1 MKNIIKKIVSL
12 VLFGLFFLPIIT
24 FAKTDK
30 VDIYLFYGDG
40 CPHCAQLENFLIT
53 YNEMNNDIVIHKYEV
68 WYDEDSQEKLKKVQ
82 ELMDNKSNGVP
93 YLVIGNNVILG
104 YMEESTPEY
113 ITHAINYYK
122 NVKYVDRVGILLGV
136 KEDTGE
142 VADPNIKYIPG
153 KHEENQTSE
162 KSYSEK
168 VEELNASSF
177 LKKVIKGSPLVI
189 TSIVIGFIDGINVC
203 AMWILLYLISM
214 LLSIKKKKRRWII
227 GISFILAS
235 AIVYFLFLVSW
246 LNLAMFLDKI
256 IFVRIGIGL
265 ISVCVGAY
273 SMIKFVNTIND
284 NSCEIVNPERR
295 EKLIDKITR
304 IVKEKSFFVAVL
316 GTIVLAASV
325 NLIELMCSLGL
336 PVLFGEVL
344 AINNVSNAGK
354 IIYSII
360 YCLFFVIDDIIIFVI
375 AMKTLEIKAI
385 SNKFGK
391 YVHLIGGIIM
401 FIIGVLMVIKPN
413 WLMLNF

>member
-12 VLFGLFFLPIIT
+12 VLFGLLFLPIIT

-30 VDIYLFYGDG
+30 VDLYLFYGDG

-136 KEDTGE
+136 KKDTGE

-153 KHEENQTSE
+153 NREENQTSE

>member
-1 MKNIIKKIVSL
+1 MS
-12 VLFGLFFLPIIT
+12 
-24 FAKTDK
+24 
-30 VDIYLFYGDG
+30 
-40 CPHCAQLENFLIT
+40 
-53 YNEMNNDIVIHKYEV
+53 
-68 WYDEDSQEKLKKVQ
+68 
-82 ELMDNKSNGVP
+82 
-93 YLVIGNNVILG
+93 
-104 YMEESTPEY
+104 EST
-113 ITHAINYYK
+113 
-122 NVKYVDRVGILLGV
+122 
-136 KEDTGE
+136 
-142 VADPNIKYIPG
+142 
-153 KHEENQTSE
+153 
-162 KSYSEK
+162 
-168 VEELNASSF
+168 ELS
-177 LKKVIKGSPLVI
+177 
-189 TSIVIGFIDGINVC
+189 
-203 AMWILLYLISM
+203 
-214 LLSIKKKKRRWII
+214 
-227 GISFILAS
+227 
-235 AIVYFLFLVSW
+235 
-246 LNLAMFLDKI
+246 
-256 IFVRIGIGL
+256 IFVRIGIVL

>member
-1 MKNIIKKIVSL
+1 MKSIIKKIISL
-12 VLFGLFFLPIIT
+12 VLFGLLFLPIVT
-24 FAKTDK
+24 FAKSDK
-30 VDIYLFYGDG
+30 VDIYLFYGNG

-53 YNEMNNDIVIHKYEV
+53 YNEMNNDIIIHKYEV
-68 WYDEDSQEKLKKVQ
+68 WYDEENQKKLKEVQ
-82 ELMDNKSNGVP
+82 TLLDNPSNGVP
-93 YLVIGNNVILG
+93 YLVIGNNVIIG
-104 YMEESTPEY
+104 YMEESTSEY

-122 NVKYVDRVGILLGV
+122 NVSYVDRVGILLGV

-142 VADPNIKYIPG
+142 EADGSIKYIPG
-153 KHEENQTSE
+153 NNENETNE

-168 VEELNASSF
+168 VDGLNASGF

-189 TSIVIGFIDGINVC
+189 TSMVIGFIDGINVC

-214 LLSIKKKKRRWII
+214 LLSVKKKKKRWII

-246 LNLAMFLDKI
+246 LNLATFLDKI

-273 SMIKFVNTIND
+273 SMIKFVNTLND

-295 EKLIDKITR
+295 ERIIDKVTK

-344 AINNVSNAGK
+344 TINNVSNTAK

-360 YCLFFVIDDIIIFVI
+360 YCLFFVIDDIIIFII

-385 SNKFGK
+385 SNRIGK
-391 YVHLIGGIIM
+391 YIHLIGGIIM